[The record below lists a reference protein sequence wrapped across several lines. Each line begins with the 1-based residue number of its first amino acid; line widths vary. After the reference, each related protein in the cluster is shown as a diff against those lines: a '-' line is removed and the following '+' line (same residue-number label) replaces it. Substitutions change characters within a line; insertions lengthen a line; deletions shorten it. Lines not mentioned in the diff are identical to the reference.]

1 MNFGVLTYVLL
12 VTSSPVAPGTTVGKT
27 CFSNPKCDEHR
38 TSLLLSFPLY
48 TNRLSTTT
56 LTKLMSSFSFPLD
69 TGTLTMRTQYQTLRP
84 AATP

>member
-27 CFSNPKCDEHR
+27 CFSNPKCDEHHFCSHFHC
-38 TSLLLSFPLY
+38 TQTVFS
-48 TNRLSTTT
+48 TT
-56 LTKLMSSFSFPLD
+56 LTKLTSSFSFPLD